1 MSYRSVAPLKAQVC
15 RVLAIVALPLAC
27 AVGVDPDTAPSE
39 DPGNDDGGSG
49 GSPSAGSPSTSG
61 TTGVVPKAGNS
72 STGGSGAFGGSASTG
87 GAATAGAAGTTS
99 TAGKA
104 NGGAGG
110 GGGAGGSG
118 GSSAGAGGS
127 AAGAAGTSTGG
138 TTNPPS
144 CDCKQKTLEWKDMT
158 NMSFVTGDCLTADG
172 KTFLYTGAMA
182 QTWAHPDCHPGKQM
196 AWCPG
201 SGYVFMACD

>member
-27 AVGVDPDTAPSE
+27 AVGVDPDTT
-39 DPGNDDGGSG
+39 PGDDTGSDGGTG
-49 GSPSAGSPSTSG
+49 GSPSAGSPSSSG

-72 STGGSGAFGGSASTG
+72 STGGSNGAFGGTSSNG

-104 NGGAGG
+104 SGG
-110 GGGAGGSG
+110 GSGSGAGGSA
-118 GSSAGAGGS
+118 GSSAGSGGS
-127 AAGAAGTSTGG
+127 AAGAAGSGTGG
-138 TTNPPS
+138 TGNPPS
-144 CDCKQKTLEWKDMT
+144 CDCTQKTLEWKDMT